1 MKLGDLEF
9 WLLTDGT
16 FRLDGGAMFGA
27 VPRPKWELAMPPD
40 HRNRILLA
48 MNCLLIRTAGKW
60 ILVETGA
67 GNKWDAKRN
76 DIYAF
81 EDPPRLPDKLL
92 ARGVRPEQ
100 IDIVINT
107 HLHLDHCGWNTRH
120 ENGKTVATFPNAQYI
135 VQRQELEHAKNPTER
150 DSGSYI
156 PDNFRP
162 LEESNRWLLVDG
174 DYEVVPGVE
183 VIRTP
188 GHNRDMMCVRLI
200 GGGYTALFFS
210 DLVPTVAHLR
220 YSWIMAYDL
229 YPLTILD
236 SKKKWIQRAARE
248 GWLVVFGHEAN
259 TPAGY
264 LREHEGTYILE
275 PVPLGS

>member
-16 FRLDGGAMFGA
+16 FRLDGCAMFGA

-174 DYEVVPGVE
+174 DYGVVPGGE